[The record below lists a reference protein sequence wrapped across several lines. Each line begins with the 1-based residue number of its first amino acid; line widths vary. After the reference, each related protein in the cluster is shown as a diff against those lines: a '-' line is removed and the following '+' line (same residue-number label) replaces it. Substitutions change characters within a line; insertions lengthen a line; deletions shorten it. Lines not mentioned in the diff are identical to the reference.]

1 MTISTE
7 GPRGFFGELY
17 LRSTRPFL
25 APEVTQAEVDYLAVR
40 FREAGC
46 QGAILDLGCGHG
58 RHCGRLNE
66 QLGRR
71 RVLGVDLDSRSLVEA
86 SAATPVVRG
95 SFFSLPFREAAF
107 GGAYCWYNSLGTF
120 EDGAVPLALAQL
132 ARCVSPGGWLILQ
145 GTPPHVA
152 QRQPIA
158 NYDGPLPDGS
168 RLVEEVR
175 YDERARADRLRR
187 ELTLPDGRLM
197 AASFFIRYYAVP
209 EWEALLDAAGFLVR
223 WVHGAVDG
231 SAFTEAS
238 VDQIVGAQKRG

>member
-25 APEVTQAEVDYLAVR
+25 PPAVTEAEIAYLAAR
-40 FREAGC
+40 FLEAGA
-46 QGAILDLGCGHG
+46 QGALLDVGCGHG
-58 RHCGRLNE
+58 RHSSGLNARL
-66 QLGRR
+66 GR
-71 RVLGVDLDSRSLVEA
+71 RVLGIDLDAGSLEEA
-86 SAATPVVRG
+86 SSGTPVARG
-95 SFFSLPFREAAF
+95 SFFSLPFRESAF
-107 GGAYCWYNSLGTF
+107 GGAYCWYNTLGTF
-120 EDGAVPLALAQL
+120 EDAAVPLALAEL

-145 GTPPHVA
+145 STPPHVA
-152 QRQPIA
+152 ERQPFA
-158 NYDGPLPDGS
+158 NFDGPLPDGS

-175 YDERARADRLRR
+175 YDSPARVDRLSR

-197 AASFFIRYYAVP
+197 AASFFIRYYAVS